1 MVRKLKVIPV
11 NADRTNYLG
20 YAEAFDIISPTSWEE
35 TTASNVLEEQ
45 GVLGNVILSAMP
57 MRERSFTFNWVG
69 PKKEIIRVL
78 NYFTKTNVKHFL
90 LGNLSDQ
97 NVLTPGIMF
106 NSRSM
111 LTSVADHRKMPG
123 ADYLDYLPHYH
134 GAGFN
139 PGSLGVRVGANRNS
153 GNNFSFV
160 DNASGIEAFM
170 YLPKNQS
177 YTVQLLPVSH
187 TSATGTSS
195 STHSLNSVNF
205 SARVYPVSTST
216 ATAQTLQFNLSS
228 RVDTYEILSDTRDR
242 VLRVTMKAPIITY
255 RLSTLDGILNYIPP
269 IIYKTNTS
277 KVLDEYED
285 IPSLLRPVG
294 DFVYNVISP
303 NVAELTMNFKE
314 VIYVTD

>member
-35 TTASNVLEEQ
+35 TTATNVFEEQ
-45 GVLGNVILSAMP
+45 GVLGNVILSSLP
-57 MRERSFTFNWVG
+57 MRERSFAFNWVG
-69 PKKEIIRVL
+69 TKKEITRTL
-78 NYFTKTNVKHFL
+78 NYFTKSNVKNFL

-123 ADYLDYLPHYH
+123 ADYLDYLPFFH

-139 PGSLGVRVGANRNS
+139 SGSLGVRVGENRAS

-160 DNASGIEAFM
+160 DDASGIEAFM

-177 YTVQLLPVSH
+177 YTVQLLPVSY
-187 TSATGTSS
+187 TSSTGTSS
-195 STHSLNSVNF
+195 STRSLNSVNF
-205 SARVYPVSTST
+205 SARAYPVSTST
-216 ATAQTLQFNLSS
+216 ATAQTLQFDLSS
-228 RVDTYEILSDTRDR
+228 RVDTFEIPSKVHDR
-242 VLRVTMKAPIITY
+242 VLRVTMKAPIITN
-255 RLSTLDGILNYIPP
+255 RTSNLDGILNYIPP

-277 KVLDEYED
+277 KVLDDYED

-303 NVAELTMNFKE
+303 NVAELSMNFKE
-314 VIYVTD
+314 VTYVTD